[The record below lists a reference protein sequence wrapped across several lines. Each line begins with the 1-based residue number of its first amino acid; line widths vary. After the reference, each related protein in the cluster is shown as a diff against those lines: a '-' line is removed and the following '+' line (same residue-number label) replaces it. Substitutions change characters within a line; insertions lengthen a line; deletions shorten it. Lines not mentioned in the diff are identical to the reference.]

1 MKLRCIKQN
10 NRQKDIGNLTIGK
23 IYELDEI
30 GEELKIQLSY
40 YVGSYSSLYI
50 KGDDNIHR
58 YYDKECFIDIQ
69 QEREEK
75 LKQLGI

>member
-1 MKLRCIKQN
+1 MKLRCIKQIKSN
-10 NRQKDIGNLTIGK
+10 DGHVLLTVGK
-23 IYELDEI
+23 IYELDKI
-30 GEELKIQLSY
+30 GKLRYYEDG
-40 YVGSYSSLYI
+40 YVGSYSSLYL

-58 YYDKECFIDIQ
+58 YYDKEWFIDIQ

>member
-30 GEELKIQLSY
+30 GEEQLNSDA

>member
-1 MKLRCIKQN
+1 MILRCIKQN

-23 IYELDEI
+23 IYELDKI
-30 GEELKIQLSY
+30 GKERYDEDG

-69 QEREEK
+69 QERYNK
-75 LKQLGI
+75 LNELGI